1 MYGIYKIQNGDTL
14 DSLAKRYG
22 VSPEILKN
30 LNQNSNFAVG
40 SNIIV
45 PTMNEYFEVYTIE
58 KGDNLYNIARR
69 YNTDY
74 NLLAL
79 LNGINVDDYIYPNT
93 TILVPKRDVKY
104 YITKDNELTSGFNIG
119 TNYSLHP
126 QFNEMTGFTE
136 EEVREMLEY
145 YSRDRKSVV

>member
-58 KGDNLYNIARR
+58 KGDNLYNIAGDIILIII
-69 YNTDY
+69 YWHY
-74 NLLAL
+74 LMAL
-79 LNGINVDDYIYPNT
+79 
-93 TILVPKRDVKY
+93 
-104 YITKDNELTSGFNIG
+104 
-119 TNYSLHP
+119 
-126 QFNEMTGFTE
+126 M
-136 EEVREMLEY
+136 
-145 YSRDRKSVV
+145 

>member
-58 KGDNLYNIARR
+58 KVDNLYNIARR

-104 YITKDNELTSGFNIG
+104 YITKDNDTLLSVNRLLGGNI
-119 TNYSLHP
+119 NKFLSQNNNIYL
-126 QFNEMTGFTE
+126 E
-136 EEVREMLEY
+136 EGQLIVY
-145 YSRDRKSVV
+145 KD

>member
-58 KGDNLYNIARR
+58 KGDNLYNIARK

-79 LNGINVDDYIYPNT
+79 LNGLNVNDYIYPNN
-93 TILVPKRDVKY
+93 TILVPKKDVKY
-104 YITKDNELTSGFNIG
+104 YFTKKDDTIASVNKLLNANI
-119 TNYSLHP
+119 NKLL
-126 QFNEMTGFTE
+126 
-136 EEVREMLEY
+136 RENNNIYLSEGQLIVY
-145 YSRDRKSVV
+145 KD

>member
-58 KGDNLYNIARR
+58 KG

-104 YITKDNELTSGFNIG
+104 YITKDNDTLLSVNRLLGGNI
-119 TNYSLHP
+119 NKFLSQNNNIYL
-126 QFNEMTGFTE
+126 E
-136 EEVREMLEY
+136 EGQLIVY
-145 YSRDRKSVV
+145 KD

>member
-45 PTMNEYFEVYTIE
+45 PTMNEYFEVYTTPFKKEIIYIILQ
-58 KGDNLYNIARR
+58 GDIILIIIYWH
-69 YNTDY
+69 Y
-74 NLLAL
+74 LMAL
-79 LNGINVDDYIYPNT
+79 
-93 TILVPKRDVKY
+93 
-104 YITKDNELTSGFNIG
+104 
-119 TNYSLHP
+119 
-126 QFNEMTGFTE
+126 M
-136 EEVREMLEY
+136 
-145 YSRDRKSVV
+145 

>member
-1 MYGIYKIQNGDTL
+1 MYGIYKIQNVYTL

-79 LNGINVDDYIYPNT
+79 LNGINPNT

-104 YITKDNELTSGFNIG
+104 YITKDNDTLLSVNRLLGGNI
-119 TNYSLHP
+119 NKFLSQNNNIYL
-126 QFNEMTGFTE
+126 E
-136 EEVREMLEY
+136 EGQLIVY
-145 YSRDRKSVV
+145 KD

>member
-30 LNQNSNFAVG
+30 LNQNSSFAVG

-45 PTMNEYFEVYTIE
+45 PTMNEYFEIYTIE

-104 YITKDNELTSGFNIG
+104 YITKDNDTLLSVNRLLGGNI
-119 TNYSLHP
+119 NKLLSQNNNIYL
-126 QFNEMTGFTE
+126 E
-136 EEVREMLEY
+136 EGQLIVY
-145 YSRDRKSVV
+145 KD

>member
-14 DSLAKRYG
+14 ESLGKRYG

-104 YITKDNELTSGFNIG
+104 YITKDNDTLLSVNRLLGGNI
-119 TNYSLHP
+119 NKLLSQNNNIYL
-126 QFNEMTGFTE
+126 E
-136 EEVREMLEY
+136 EGQLIVY
-145 YSRDRKSVV
+145 KD

>member
-14 DSLAKRYG
+14 ESLAKRYG

-79 LNGINVDDYIYPNT
+79 LNGINVVT
-93 TILVPKRDVKY
+93 TRP
-104 YITKDNELTSGFNIG
+104 
-119 TNYSLHP
+119 
-126 QFNEMTGFTE
+126 
-136 EEVREMLEY
+136 
-145 YSRDRKSVV
+145 

>member
-14 DSLAKRYG
+14 ESLAKRYG

-45 PTMNEYFEVYTIE
+45 PTMNEYFEIYTIE

-104 YITKDNELTSGFNIG
+104 YITKDNDTLLSVNRLLGGNI
-119 TNYSLHP
+119 NKFLSQNNNIYL
-126 QFNEMTGFTE
+126 E
-136 EEVREMLEY
+136 EGQLIVY
-145 YSRDRKSVV
+145 KD

>member
-45 PTMNEYFEVYTIE
+45 PTMNEYLKFILLKKEIIYIILQ
-58 KGDNLYNIARR
+58 GDIILIIIYWH
-69 YNTDY
+69 Y
-74 NLLAL
+74 LMAL
-79 LNGINVDDYIYPNT
+79 
-93 TILVPKRDVKY
+93 
-104 YITKDNELTSGFNIG
+104 
-119 TNYSLHP
+119 
-126 QFNEMTGFTE
+126 M
-136 EEVREMLEY
+136 
-145 YSRDRKSVV
+145 

>member
-22 VSPEILKN
+22 VSPERLKN
-30 LNQNSNFAVG
+30 LTQNSNFAVG

-45 PTMNEYFEVYTIE
+45 PTMNEYFEIYTIE

-93 TILVPKRDVKY
+93 TILVPKRDFKY
-104 YITKDNELTSGFNIG
+104 YITKDNDTLLSVNRLLGGNI
-119 TNYSLHP
+119 NKLLSQNNNIYL
-126 QFNEMTGFTE
+126 E
-136 EEVREMLEY
+136 EGQLIVY
-145 YSRDRKSVV
+145 KD

>member
-45 PTMNEYFEVYTIE
+45 PTMNEYFEIYTIE
-58 KGDNLYNIARR
+58 KGDNLYSIAKKFGTTFDEIKSDNNLKTVMNI
-69 YNTDY
+69 
-74 NLLAL
+74 
-79 LNGINVDDYIYPNT
+79 
-93 TILVPKRDVKY
+93 VK
-104 YITKDNELTSGFNIG
+104 
-119 TNYSLHP
+119 SLE
-126 QFNEMTGFTE
+126 NNKLIKT
-136 EEVREMLEY
+136 R
-145 YSRDRKSVV
+145 S

>member
-14 DSLAKRYG
+14 ESLAKRYG

-30 LNQNSNFAVG
+30 LNQNSNFAVE

-104 YITKDNELTSGFNIG
+104 YITKDNDTLLSVNRLLGGNI
-119 TNYSLHP
+119 NKLLSQNNNIYL
-126 QFNEMTGFTE
+126 E
-136 EEVREMLEY
+136 EGQLIVY
-145 YSRDRKSVV
+145 KD

>member
-22 VSPEILKN
+22 VLPEILKN

-104 YITKDNELTSGFNIG
+104 YITKDNDTLLSVNRLLGGNI
-119 TNYSLHP
+119 NKFLSQNNNIYL
-126 QFNEMTGFTE
+126 E
-136 EEVREMLEY
+136 EGQLIVY
-145 YSRDRKSVV
+145 KD

>member
-58 KGDNLYNIARR
+58 KREIIYIILQGDIILIIIYWH
-69 YNTDY
+69 Y
-74 NLLAL
+74 LMAL
-79 LNGINVDDYIYPNT
+79 
-93 TILVPKRDVKY
+93 
-104 YITKDNELTSGFNIG
+104 
-119 TNYSLHP
+119 
-126 QFNEMTGFTE
+126 M
-136 EEVREMLEY
+136 
-145 YSRDRKSVV
+145 

>member
-30 LNQNSNFAVG
+30 LNQNSSFAVG

-79 LNGINVDDYIYPNT
+79 LNGINVDDYNYPNT

-104 YITKDNELTSGFNIG
+104 YITKDNDTLLSVNRLLGGNI
-119 TNYSLHP
+119 NKLLSQNNNIYL
-126 QFNEMTGFTE
+126 E
-136 EEVREMLEY
+136 EGQLIVY
-145 YSRDRKSVV
+145 KD

>member
-14 DSLAKRYG
+14 DSLVKRYG

-30 LNQNSNFAVG
+30 LNQNSSFAVG

-45 PTMNEYFEVYTIE
+45 PTMNEYFEIYTIE

-104 YITKDNELTSGFNIG
+104 YITKDNDTLLSVNRLLGGNI
-119 TNYSLHP
+119 NKLLSQNNNIYL
-126 QFNEMTGFTE
+126 E
-136 EEVREMLEY
+136 EGQLIVY
-145 YSRDRKSVV
+145 KD

>member
-1 MYGIYKIQNGDTL
+1 MYDIYQIKLNDTIE
-14 DSLAKRYG
+14 SLANRYG
-22 VSPEILKN
+22 TTIEELRR
-30 LNQNSNFAVG
+30 LNPNSSFGVG

-45 PTMNEYFEVYTIE
+45 PTTKEYFEVYTIE

-104 YITKDNELTSGFNIG
+104 YITKDNDTLLSVNRLLGGNI
-119 TNYSLHP
+119 NKFLSQNNNIYL
-126 QFNEMTGFTE
+126 E
-136 EEVREMLEY
+136 EGQLIVY
-145 YSRDRKSVV
+145 KD

>member
-30 LNQNSNFAVG
+30 LNQNSSFAVG

-45 PTMNEYFEVYTIE
+45 PTMNEYFEIYTIE
-58 KGDNLYNIARR
+58 KGDNLYNIARK

-104 YITKDNELTSGFNIG
+104 YITKDNDTLLSVNRLLGGNI
-119 TNYSLHP
+119 NKLLSQNNNIYL
-126 QFNEMTGFTE
+126 E
-136 EEVREMLEY
+136 EGQLIVY
-145 YSRDRKSVV
+145 KD

>member
-30 LNQNSNFAVG
+30 LNQNSNFAAG

-45 PTMNEYFEVYTIE
+45 PTMNEYFEIYTIE

-104 YITKDNELTSGFNIG
+104 YITNDNDTLLSVNRLLGGNINKLLSQNNNIYLEEGQLIVYKD
-119 TNYSLHP
+119 
-126 QFNEMTGFTE
+126 
-136 EEVREMLEY
+136 
-145 YSRDRKSVV
+145 

>member
-45 PTMNEYFEVYTIE
+45 PTMNEI
-58 KGDNLYNIARR
+58 
-69 YNTDY
+69 
-74 NLLAL
+74 
-79 LNGINVDDYIYPNT
+79 
-93 TILVPKRDVKY
+93 
-104 YITKDNELTSGFNIG
+104 
-119 TNYSLHP
+119 
-126 QFNEMTGFTE
+126 
-136 EEVREMLEY
+136 
-145 YSRDRKSVV
+145 